1 MEMRGPIGEMMRKM
15 LVFLALAASAMS
27 AQAVVGPSTQDGRY
41 AAHAI
46 MILKRSAAKAG
57 YCSGVVIARDI
68 VLTAAHCVA
77 DPANL
82 RVHFRDSA
90 GQPVLLKV
98 ADVAI
103 HPGFRANAKE
113 ARVRTVDLALVRSAE
128 PLPASFVPAVLDETG
143 AVEVGAAFTIAGFGI
158 ARENAPETSGTLR
171 TGALTARAP
180 LSKVLLWAKD
190 RDASGTGACTGDSG
204 APIFDAAGAKVVAI
218 TAWADGAGK
227 AFCGKL
233 TQGTL
238 VAPQRG
244 WINEVLLRWGKV

>member
-1 MEMRGPIGEMMRKM
+1 MGEKMRKI
-15 LVFLALAASAMS
+15 LAVLAIAMS
-27 AQAVVGPSTQDGRY
+27 ATSTQAVVGPSTQDGRY

-57 YCSGVVIARDI
+57 YCSGVVVARDI
-68 VLTAAHCVA
+68 VLTAAHCVG

-98 ADVAI
+98 AEVAV

-128 PLPASFVPAVLDETG
+128 PLPASFVAAQLDETG

-171 TGALTARAP
+171 NGALVARAP

-190 RDASGTGACTGDSG
+190 RGDSGTGACTGDSG
-204 APIFDAAGAKVVAI
+204 APIFDATGTKVVAI

-227 AFCGKL
+227 ALCGKL

-244 WINEVLLRWGKV
+244 WISEVLLRWGKV

>member
-1 MEMRGPIGEMMRKM
+1 MGMTLRKI
-15 LVFLALAASAMS
+15 LAVLALAASATN
-27 AQAVVGPSTQDGRY
+27 AQAVVGPSTQDSRY

-68 VLTAAHCVA
+68 VLTAAHCGG

-98 ADVAI
+98 AEVAV
-103 HPGFRANAKE
+103 HPGFRADAKE

-128 PLPASFVPAVLDETG
+128 PLPASFVPALLDDTG
-143 AVEVGAAFTIAGFGI
+143 AVEVGAAFIIAGFGI

-171 TGALTARAP
+171 NGALVARAP

-190 RDASGTGACTGDSG
+190 RDDSGTGACTGDSG
-204 APIFDAAGAKVVAI
+204 APIFDTSSATVVAI
-218 TAWADGAGK
+218 TAWADGNGK

-244 WINEVLLRWGKV
+244 WIEKTLQSWGVR